1 MEQIRFRKREQLDFR
16 ATEAFKALRTNILF
30 CGDNIKVIGLT
41 SSTPDEGKTSV
52 SVQLAT
58 SFAEAGKRVLLIDA
72 DIRKSVIMGR
82 YRINKEVFGLTHY
95 LTRQRGKREV
105 IYNTNIPGMD
115 IIIAG
120 PVSPNPTELLSGRLF
135 EQLLQSE
142 RDNYDYIIVDAPP
155 LGSVI
160 DAAIIAKHIDGAII
174 VVESGAISYKLAQ
187 NVKSQLEKSECRIL
201 GVVLNKMDLEK
212 NGYYGSYYG
221 KYYGK
226 NYGNYGDYGN

>member
-30 CGDNIKVIGLT
+30 CGDDIKVIGLT

-52 SVQLAT
+52 SVQLAI

-72 DIRKSVIMGR
+72 DIRKSVILGR
-82 YRINKEVFGLTHY
+82 YRIRKEVFGLTHY
-95 LTRQRGKREV
+95 LTRQKGKQEV

-115 IIIAG
+115 IIVAG
-120 PVSPNPTELLSGRLF
+120 PVSPNPTELLSGKLF
-135 EQLLQSE
+135 EQLLATE
-142 RDNYDYIIVDAPP
+142 RDHYDYIIVDAPP
-155 LGSVI
+155 LASVI

-174 VVESGAISYKLAQ
+174 VVESRAISYKLAQ

-201 GVVLNKMDLEK
+201 GVVLNKMDMEK

-221 KYYGK
+221 RYYGK
-226 NYGNYGDYGN
+226 NYGKYGG

>member
-1 MEQIRFRKREQLDFR
+1 
-16 ATEAFKALRTNILF
+16 
-30 CGDNIKVIGLT
+30 
-41 SSTPDEGKTSV
+41 
-52 SVQLAT
+52 
-58 SFAEAGKRVLLIDA
+58 
-72 DIRKSVIMGR
+72 
-82 YRINKEVFGLTHY
+82 
-95 LTRQRGKREV
+95 
-105 IYNTNIPGMD
+105 MD